1 MAYNRKKKYYTVD
14 WYRNGFCYRTTVN
27 VPYEN
32 LKDCRRTAKLLGEKI
47 EIEKQNEKYSN
58 E

>member
-1 MAYNRKKKYYTVD
+1 MAYNRKKKYYTVN

-32 LKDCRRTAKLLGEKI
+32 LKDCRCTAKLLGEKI
-47 EIEKQNEKYSN
+47 EIEKQNERY
-58 E
+58 